1 MVSLVL
7 FSFLWSQQSPNVL
20 FFFLTTT
27 TGQENAW
34 KVNEQ
39 SIVYLEDI

>member
-27 TGQENAW
+27 TGQENAE
-34 KVNEQ
+34 NEQ
-39 SIVYLEDI
+39 SIVYLEDL